1 MKYNFPSIVHLLDI
15 MSIAPY
21 LIKYGILEI
30 DELCNEYSSATS
42 MTYSQQIVKL
52 MSKLQKHPQEFMM
65 ALEESAKNEPHSD
78 HMELLVKLQHHL
90 NSSQQ
95 VRVS

>member
-1 MKYNFPSIVHLLDI
+1 MQHNFPIIMRLLDI

-30 DELCNEYSSATS
+30 DEFYNKYSSGYITR
-42 MTYSQQIVKL
+42 SQQIVKL

-65 ALEESAKNEPHSD
+65 ALEESAKNESHSD